1 MMPRPLKEPG
11 LVPARQETSLLQK
24 MENRGNE
31 AKNLL
36 KTKEVT
42 LFNDAQFARFAR
54 SLTVI

>member
-1 MMPRPLKEPG
+1 
-11 LVPARQETSLLQK
+11 